1 MNRNKPPLIPP
12 GGSTHSRLNVG
23 SPFDDLWKGRIGIRV
38 GRVEPR
44 PLQLR
49 PVSAGPE
56 ETPRKLIDL
65 LIGVD
70 QLNFLRADQSA
81 AYLQTESDG
90 IPEIFR
96 CAVNSESSAKRN
108 LKYFHILAIKFIL
121 FPLYTCVKAGV
132 LNLLVPAY
140 PQIKIVHLCVPPNQT
155 CIHFTY
161 PQIKNST

>member
-1 MNRNKPPLIPP
+1 MNRNKPPLIPT
-12 GGSTHSRLNVG
+12 GGSTHSRLNEG
-23 SPFDDLWKGRIGIRV
+23 SPVDDLGKRRICIRV

-56 ETPRKLIDL
+56 ETRRKLIDL

-81 AYLQTESDG
+81 AYLKAKSDR

-108 LKYFHILAIKFIL
+108 LKYFHILVIKFI
-121 FPLYTCVKAGV
+121 
-132 LNLLVPAY
+132 
-140 PQIKIVHLCVPPNQT
+140 
-155 CIHFTY
+155 
-161 PQIKNST
+161 